1 MSVPSRETRREKL
14 KVLLEADG
22 SWQAVYDHQ
31 PASFG
36 GQSPI
41 ATVHNGGVEFPSE
54 TFGGDEDAVMELLVT
69 NYVKRDE
76 PDAAEDTL
84 DDLLAA
90 VVDVVKV
97 NRKSAGYWARLE
109 VSGPTEPDYYVV
121 DGVQYRAELIR
132 LQATIY
138 V

>member
-1 MSVPSRETRREKL
+1 MA
-14 KVLLEADG
+14 LLDAEG

-36 GQSPI
+36 GQSPV
-41 ATVHNGGVEFPSE
+41 ATVHSGGVEFPSE

-69 NYVKRDE
+69 NYVRRDDA
-76 PDAAEDTL
+76 DAAEDTL
-84 DDLLAA
+84 DALLIAL
-90 VVDVVKV
+90 VNVVKTNRTDANWSRLVV
-97 NRKSAGYWARLE
+97 NGL
-109 VSGPTEPDYYVV
+109 TEPDYYVV